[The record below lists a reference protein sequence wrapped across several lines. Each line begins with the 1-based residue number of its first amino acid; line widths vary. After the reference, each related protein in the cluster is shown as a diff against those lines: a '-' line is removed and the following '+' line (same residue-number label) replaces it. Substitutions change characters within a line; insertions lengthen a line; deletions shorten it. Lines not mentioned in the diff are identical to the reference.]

1 MKLDEI
7 LAKRGKQVEDIRQI
21 YYGKDHCCRCG
32 CKGNYA
38 DAGTPLFK
46 RYLKKL
52 MASEAQGI
60 IEWSP
65 QPYGTCWLNIP
76 VDSARD
82 MCYCLYFED

>member
-1 MKLDEI
+1 MNLDEV
-7 LAKRGKQVEDIRQI
+7 LRKRHKSTEDIKQI

-32 CKGNYA
+32 CRGNYA
-38 DAGTPLFK
+38 SAGTPTFK
-46 RYLKKL
+46 RYLNKL
-52 MASEAQGI
+52 LASEPQGI
-60 IEWSP
+60 VEWSP

>member
-38 DAGTPLFK
+38 DVGTPVFK
-46 RYLKKL
+46 AL
-52 MASEAQGI
+52 SQEAHG
-60 IEWSP
+60 
-65 QPYGTCWLNIP
+65 
-76 VDSARD
+76 
-82 MCYCLYFED
+82 F